1 VHEIRKERE
10 RKGLAVK
17 IYETNT
23 SKNKLFYICDD
34 KSCKN
39 TFIDLCKF
47 INDIKLAIEGREDVN
62 NIDCIL
68 DEMKKKKSKMNY
80 IEFISRIII

>member
-1 VHEIRKERE
+1 M
-10 RKGLAVK
+10 
-17 IYETNT
+17 

-34 KSCKN
+34 KSCKY
-39 TFIDLCKF
+39 TFIDLCKS

-68 DEMKKKKSKMNY
+68 DEMEKKNQRW
-80 IEFISRIII
+80 IISNLYQES

>member
-1 VHEIRKERE
+1 M
-10 RKGLAVK
+10 
-17 IYETNT
+17 

-68 DEMKKKKSKMNY
+68 DEMKKKNQ
-80 IEFISRIII
+80 R